1 MISTIKNITKIASV
15 IAFGSVFLYS
25 CEPEADNLGEQLF
38 SGAQL
43 NEENFDVIAY
53 NINNNDTIR
62 TDASELS
69 LAPLGAFSEAAFG
82 TQKAAYVSQ
91 VRPMEYNPVFGDN
104 AVVDSAVLVIKPLFA
119 SDSSSVTTDENY
131 LYSEENIPA
140 KKVVTSYPVLKYG
153 KHNRDLTLRVH
164 EVADFLGGAEQMSF
178 SNRAVALGAEL
189 GSKAFK
195 GRISSTVITKDSDN
209 SNLWSN
215 DASLRI
221 PLSASFFQQKI
232 VDAEGSADLK
242 DAASFI
248 RYFRGV
254 RISVDENDGYIF
266 RFTPTNAEIVLYYKY
281 DKVENG
287 TTTRPQLTKKFT
299 LGDPN
304 VRFGQ
309 YTFNRTD
316 APVSAALASSNSVTG
331 DSRLFVQGMGG
342 PGFGFRI
349 PDSEIAV
356 LKEKFSKDKI
366 GIMGAKIRVYT
377 DETIWNANYDKPS
390 AFVFLQKDATGFLP
404 ELSALSA
411 VPNFSLVSAFD
422 LKKNPAY
429 YEFTV
434 TKSLKD
440 IVESEAANKD
450 FVVNVGAFKSSDTN
464 QLLGYRADTRSFVP
478 NRVVLVGTDASRA
491 NRIQLKVIYG
501 TK

>member
-43 NEENFDVIAY
+43 NEESFDIIAY
-53 NINNNDTIR
+53 NLNNNDTIR

-69 LAPLGAFSEAAFG
+69 LAPLGAFSESAFG
-82 TQKAAYVSQ
+82 MQKAAYVSQ
-91 VRPMEYNPVFGDN
+91 VRPMEYDPVFGDN
-104 AVVDSAVLVIKPLFA
+104 AVVDSAVLVIKPLYVP
-119 SDSSSVTTDENY
+119 DSATVTTDDNF
-131 LYSEENIPA
+131 LYSEQNIPA
-140 KKVVTSYPVLKYG
+140 KKVVTSYPVVKYG

-164 EVADFLGGAEQMSF
+164 EVTDFLGGAGQISF
-178 SNRAVALGAEL
+178 SDRTVAYGTEL
-189 GSKAFK
+189 GSRVFK
-195 GRISSTVITKDSDN
+195 GNVSSSVITKDSDN
-209 SNLWSN
+209 TNLWTN
-215 DASLRI
+215 DISLRI
-221 PLSASFFQQKI
+221 PMSASFFQQKI
-232 VDAEGSADLK
+232 VDMEGSAELK

-248 RYFRGV
+248 RHFRGV

-266 RFTPTNAEIVLYYKY
+266 RFTPTNAEIILYYKY

-287 TTTRPQLTKKFT
+287 TTTRPQLMKKFT

-309 YTFNRTD
+309 YTYNRTD
-316 APVSAALASSNSVTG
+316 APVSAALATTNPVSG
-331 DSRLFVQGMGG
+331 DARLFVQGMGG

-349 PDSEIAV
+349 PDAEIAA
-356 LKEKFSKDKI
+356 LKEKFSQDKI

-377 DETIWNANYDKPS
+377 DETVWNNNYEKPT

-404 ELSALSA
+404 EVSALSA
-411 VPNFSLVSAFD
+411 VPNFSLVTAFD

-440 IVESEAANKD
+440 IVEAEAANKD
-450 FVVNVGAFKSSDTN
+450 FVVNAGAFKSNEAN
-464 QLLGYRADTRSFVP
+464 QLLGYKADTRSFVP